1 MKNKI
6 LILGMV
12 LAVCCGSVDAQ
23 WVVTDPTN
31 FAGNIANTV
40 KEIAT
45 ASKTVKNTLN
55 NFKEVEKVYHQG
67 KKYYDA
73 LKTVNNLIGD
83 AYKVKEIILMVGDI
97 TDIYVTGYRSM
108 LKDPN
113 YSPEELSA
121 MASGYAKLLEMSG
134 ESLKELKTLLK
145 NNALSMND
153 KERMEL
159 INRIYDEVREYRAV
173 TSYFTQKNISVSFVR
188 AAEKGELER
197 VNSLY
202 GSGSSRYW

>member
-12 LAVCCGSVDAQ
+12 LAVCCGSVHAQ

-113 YSPEELSA
+113 YRKATSP
-121 MASGYAKLLEMSG
+121 ASPG
-134 ESLKELKTLLK
+134 
-145 NNALSMND
+145 
-153 KERMEL
+153 
-159 INRIYDEVREYRAV
+159 
-173 TSYFTQKNISVSFVR
+173 TS
-188 AAEKGELER
+188 
-197 VNSLY
+197 
-202 GSGSSRYW
+202 SS